1 MFKTFEKCDFVTI
14 SVALRREVL
23 LRNEKS
29 DSVTISVVTS
39 IKSFRRLCRHFSRH
53 DPVALLDGLCPSLI
67 AARSRRTSQMLCAL
81 PSASPTLLAGFACSS
96 RRTSSVTSR
105 GFIPPHFSNV
115 FRLLVGS
122 ADTSR
127 RLCRLFSQAL
137 PALPAASFR
146 RTSQMFFAF
155 SSALPTLP
163 AGSACKLSPLL
174 ARAKI
179 SSLSSPS
186 VRLPPAEPAKSPS
199 TFGSREFLSSVL
211 LLR

>member
-1 MFKTFEKCDFVTI
+1 MR

-23 LRNEKS
+23 LRNEKWLRS
-29 DSVTISVVTS
+29 SCLNAS
-39 IKSFRRLCRHFSRH
+39 KPFRRLRRHFSQAS
-53 DPVALLDGLCPSLI
+53 PALL
-67 AARSRRTSQMLCAL
+67 AASSHRSSRMLC
-81 PSASPTLLAGFACSS
+81 
-96 RRTSSVTSR
+96 V
-105 GFIPPHFSNV
+105 
-115 FRLLVGS
+115 LLVGS

-146 RTSQMFFAF
+146 RISQMFFAF

-174 ARAKI
+174 ARVKI

>member
-1 MFKTFEKCDFVTI
+1 
-14 SVALRREVL
+14 LRREVL

-29 DSVTISVVTS
+29 DSVTRSVVTS
-39 IKSFRRLCRHFSRH
+39 SKPF
-53 DPVALLDGLCPSLI
+53 
-67 AARSRRTSQMLCAL
+67 
-81 PSASPTLLAGFACSS
+81 PSASPTLIAGPAS
-96 RRTSSVTSR
+96 TSR
-105 GFIPPHFSNV
+105 GFSNRTSRGTFPPLFSNV
-115 FRLLVGS
+115 YSLLDGLS
-122 ADTSR
+122 PS
-127 RLCRLFSQAL
+127 LL
-137 PALPAASFR
+137 AASFR
-146 RTSQMFFAF
+146 RTFQMFFAF

-186 VRLPPAEPAKSPS
+186 VRLPPAEPANSPS

>member
-1 MFKTFEKCDFVTI
+1 MLRNHSVGFADTSRRLRLHFSTDFVRHFPRLH
-14 SVALRREVL
+14 SAALL
-23 LRNEKS
+23 KCFS
-29 DSVTISVVTS
+29 PS
-39 IKSFRRLCRHFSRH
+39 RRLCRHFSQAS
-53 DPVALLDGLCPSLI
+53 PALLDGLRPS
-67 AARSRRTSQMLCAL
+67 
-81 PSASPTLLAGFACSS
+81 
-96 RRTSSVTSR
+96 
-105 GFIPPHFSNV
+105 
-115 FRLLVGS
+115 
-122 ADTSR
+122 
-127 RLCRLFSQAL
+127 
-137 PALPAASFR
+137 LPAASFR

-163 AGSACKLSPLL
+163 AGSACELSPLL

>member
-1 MFKTFEKCDFVTI
+1 M
-14 SVALRREVL
+14 
-23 LRNEKS
+23 LRNH
-29 DSVTISVVTS
+29 SVGFADTS
-39 IKSFRRLCRHFSRH
+39 RRFHRHFSRLHSAALLKCFVPFRRLCRHFSQAS
-53 DPVALLDGLCPSLI
+53 PALLDGLRPS
-67 AARSRRTSQMLCAL
+67 
-81 PSASPTLLAGFACSS
+81 
-96 RRTSSVTSR
+96 
-105 GFIPPHFSNV
+105 
-115 FRLLVGS
+115 
-122 ADTSR
+122 
-127 RLCRLFSQAL
+127 
-137 PALPAASFR
+137 LPAASFR

-186 VRLPPAEPAKSPS
+186 VRLPPAEPANSPS